1 MAMVIKRF
9 DVHLIALNS
18 TVGSEIQKTRPCLIV
33 SPDEMNDHVRTVIVA
48 PMSTKGTGYKT
59 RVECEFDGKSGQVAL
74 DQIRTVDKSRLLKR
88 LGALENKT
96 GVEVLKVLREMFDE

>member
-9 DVHLIALNS
+9 EVYLIALNP

-48 PMSTKGTGYKT
+48 PMTTKGTSYKT
-59 RVECEFDGKSGQVAL
+59 RIECEFDGKSGQVAL
-74 DQIRTVDKSRLLKR
+74 DQIRTVDKSRLVKR
-88 LGALENKT
+88 LGALEKET
-96 GVEVLKVLREMFDE
+96 GAEVLKVLREMFDE